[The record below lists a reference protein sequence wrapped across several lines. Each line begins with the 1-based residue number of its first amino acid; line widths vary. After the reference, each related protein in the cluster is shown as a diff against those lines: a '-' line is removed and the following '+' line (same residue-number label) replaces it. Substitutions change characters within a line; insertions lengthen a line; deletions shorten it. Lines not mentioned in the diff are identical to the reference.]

1 VYLGQ
6 RVAVLSSRPGRLK
19 EIVDI
24 DLGDRSG
31 DEDVRS
37 NPAFVEHRHKVWSLL
52 HDEVRRAQEAGH
64 AKIQPDGTAPDET
77 RTITTGKAA

>member
-6 RVAVLSSRPGRLK
+6 RVAVLSSRPGKLK
-19 EIVDI
+19 QIVDI

-37 NPAFVEHRHKVWSLL
+37 NAAFVEHRHRVWSLL

-64 AKIQPDGTAPDET
+64 AKIQPDGTAPDEA
-77 RTITTGKAA
+77 RNVPTGKAA

>member
-1 VYLGQ
+1 
-6 RVAVLSSRPGRLK
+6 
-19 EIVDI
+19 
-24 DLGDRSG
+24 
-31 DEDVRS
+31 
-37 NPAFVEHRHKVWSLL
+37 VWSLL